1 LEVLMEKFG
10 IRDCNCASLRK
21 AARRLTSFYD
31 SQLAPSGLRATQFAI
46 LALVNEMEEVSVNLI
61 AERLGL
67 DRTTAG
73 KNLRPLEQAGFIEVV
88 SARHDARQRAISV
101 TRAGHAALKTAVPL
115 WRQAQ
120 SRFEAANGADK
131 AAMLRETL
139 KELVLDPR

>member
-1 LEVLMEKFG
+1 MEKFG

-46 LALVNEMEEVSVNLI
+46 LAFVNEVEEVSVNAI

-73 KNLRPLEQAGFIEVV
+73 KNLRPLEQSGFVEVT
-88 SARHDARQRAISV
+88 SAKHDGRQRTSSYRSHV
-101 TRAGHAALKTAVPL
+101 SPCWLRASGFGTEPEV
-115 WRQAQ
+115 
-120 SRFEAANGADK
+120 
-131 AAMLRETL
+131 
-139 KELVLDPR
+139 

>member
-1 LEVLMEKFG
+1 MEKFG
-10 IRDCNCASLRK
+10 IRDCNCNSLRR

-31 SQLAPSGLRATQFAI
+31 SELAPSGLRTTQFAI
-46 LALVNEMEEVSVNLI
+46 LAFVNEMEEVSVNAI

-73 KNLRPLEQAGFIEVV
+73 KNLRPLEQAGLVEVV
-88 SARHDARQRAISV
+88 SARHDARQRAVSV
-101 TRAGHAALKTAVPL
+101 TRAGHAALKAAVPL

-120 SRFEAANGADK
+120 SRFEAANGPDK
-131 AAMLRETL
+131 AAALRDTL

>member
-1 LEVLMEKFG
+1 MEKFG
-10 IRDCNCASLRK
+10 IRDCNCASLRR

>member
-1 LEVLMEKFG
+1 MEKFG

-46 LALVNEMEEVSVNLI
+46 LAFVNEVEEVSVNAI

-73 KNLRPLEQAGFIEVV
+73 KNLRPLEQSGFVEVT
-88 SARHDARQRAISV
+88 SAKHDGRQRAIRV
-101 TRAGHAALKTAVPL
+101 TKAGHAALKVAVPL
-115 WRQAQ
+115 WRRAQ
-120 SRFEAANGADK
+120 ERFETVNGPERAAA
-131 AAMLRETL
+131 LRDTL
-139 KELVLDPR
+139 KSLEFEPV

>member
-1 LEVLMEKFG
+1 MAMEKFG

-46 LALVNEMEEVSVNLI
+46 LAFVNEVEEVSVNAI

-73 KNLRPLEQAGFIEVV
+73 KNLRPLEQAGFVEVT
-88 SARHDARQRAISV
+88 SAKHDGRQRAIRV
-101 TRAGHAALKTAVPL
+101 TKAGHAALKVAVPL
-115 WRQAQ
+115 WRRAQ
-120 SRFEAANGADK
+120 ERFETVNGPERAAA
-131 AAMLRETL
+131 LRDTL
-139 KELVLDPR
+139 KSLEFEPV

>member
-1 LEVLMEKFG
+1 MEKFG

-46 LALVNEMEEVSVNLI
+46 LAFVNEVEEVSVDAI

-73 KNLRPLEQAGFIEVV
+73 KNLRPLEQSGFVEVT
-88 SARHDARQRAISV
+88 SAKHDGRQRAIRV
-101 TRAGHAALKTAVPL
+101 TKAGHAALKVAVPL
-115 WRQAQ
+115 WRRAQ
-120 SRFEAANGADK
+120 ERFETVNGPERAAA
-131 AAMLRETL
+131 LRDTL
-139 KELVLDPR
+139 KSLEFEPV

>member
-131 AAMLRETL
+131 AALLRETL

>member
-1 LEVLMEKFG
+1 MEKFG

-46 LALVNEMEEVSVNLI
+46 LAFVNEVEEVSVNAI

-73 KNLRPLEQAGFIEVV
+73 KNLRPLEQSGFVEVT
-88 SARHDARQRAISV
+88 SAKHDGRQRAIRV
-101 TRAGHAALKTAVPL
+101 TKAGDAALKVAVPL
-115 WRQAQ
+115 WRRAQ
-120 SRFEAANGADK
+120 ERFETVNGPERAAA
-131 AAMLRETL
+131 LRDTL
-139 KELVLDPR
+139 KSLEFEPV

>member
-1 LEVLMEKFG
+1 MEKFG
-10 IRDCNCASLRK
+10 IRDCNCASLRR

-31 SQLAPSGLRATQFAI
+31 SQLAPSGLHATQFAI
-46 LALVNEMEEVSVNLI
+46 LALVNEMEEVSVNVI

-88 SARHDARQRAISV
+88 AARHDARQRAISV

>member
-1 LEVLMEKFG
+1 MEKFG

>member
-1 LEVLMEKFG
+1 MEKFG
-10 IRDCNCASLRK
+10 IRDCNCSSLRR

-31 SQLAPSGLRATQFAI
+31 SELAPSGLRATQFAI
-46 LALVNEMEEVSVNLI
+46 LALVNELDEVSVNVI

-73 KNLRPLEQAGFIEVV
+73 KNLRPLEQAGLVEVV
-88 SARHDARQRAISV
+88 SAKHDARQRAISV
-101 TRAGHAALKTAVPL
+101 TRAGHAALKVAVPL

-120 SRFEAANGADK
+120 SRFEEANGPDR
-131 AAMLRETL
+131 AAALRDTL

>member
-1 LEVLMEKFG
+1 MEKFG

-46 LALVNEMEEVSVNLI
+46 LAFVNEVEEVSVNAI

-73 KNLRPLEQAGFIEVV
+73 KNLRPLEQAGFVEVT
-88 SARHDARQRAISV
+88 SAKHDGRQRAIRV
-101 TRAGHAALKTAVPL
+101 TKAGHAALKVAVPL
-115 WRQAQ
+115 WRRAQ
-120 SRFEAANGADK
+120 ERFETVNGPEK
-131 AAMLRETL
+131 AAALRDTL
-139 KELVLDPR
+139 KTLEFEPQ

>member
-1 LEVLMEKFG
+1 MEKFG

-46 LALVNEMEEVSVNLI
+46 LAFVNEVEEVSVNAI

-73 KNLRPLEQAGFIEVV
+73 KNLRPLEQAGFVEVT
-88 SARHDARQRAISV
+88 SAKHDGRQRAIRV
-101 TRAGHAALKTAVPL
+101 TKAGHAALKVAVPL
-115 WRQAQ
+115 WRRAQ
-120 SRFEAANGADK
+120 ERFETVNGPERAAA
-131 AAMLRETL
+131 LRDTL
-139 KELVLDPR
+139 KSLEFEPV

>member
-1 LEVLMEKFG
+1 MEKFG
-10 IRDCNCASLRK
+10 VRDCNCASLRK

-31 SQLAPSGLRATQFAI
+31 NQLAPSGLRATQFAI
-46 LALVNEMEEVSVNLI
+46 LALVNELDEVSVNVI

-73 KNLRPLEQAGFIEVV
+73 KNLRPLEQAGLVEVV
-88 SARHDARQRAISV
+88 SAKHDARQRAISV
-101 TRAGHAALKTAVPL
+101 TRAGHAALKVAVPL

-120 SRFEAANGADK
+120 SRFEEANGPEK
-131 AAMLRETL
+131 AAALRDTL

>member
-1 LEVLMEKFG
+1 MEKFG

-131 AAMLRETL
+131 AALLRETL

>member
-1 LEVLMEKFG
+1 MEKFG

-31 SQLAPSGLRATQFAI
+31 SQLQPSGLRATQFAI